1 MLGHTKN
8 HRSFLCT
15 YQGYVY
21 KVVPTQTSLRWDMKE
36 FFLLQTLHILLTK
49 GGEPYKILAKL
60 EKLLQKTSLISIW
73 QAIVKDE
80 IRKKLKTIKCSTIS
94 FGRSLILME
103 KQISPHLRR
112 GQSLSI
118 NVHDNKTIDCT
129 SFLRLRI

>member
-1 MLGHTKN
+1 
-8 HRSFLCT
+8 
-15 YQGYVY
+15 
-21 KVVPTQTSLRWDMKE
+21 MKE

-60 EKLLQKTSLISIW
+60 EKLLQKTSLISSW